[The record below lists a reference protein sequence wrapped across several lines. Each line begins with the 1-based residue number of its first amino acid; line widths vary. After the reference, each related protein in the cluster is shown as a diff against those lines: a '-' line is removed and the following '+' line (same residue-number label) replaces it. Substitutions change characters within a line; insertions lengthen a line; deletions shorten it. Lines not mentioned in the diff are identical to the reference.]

1 MKGIKKTI
9 TSIFIAPTL
18 KIPKE
23 PLLKNGFINAY
34 IKDGEREEQY
44 EDCVYLL
51 FHPDNVDKF
60 REFLDE
66 EYERTKSII
75 EDYDYEGGFVVVVYK
90 LNPRF
95 KKDFELVKNGKYS
108 KTSKEFQ
115 DQFPKSVKIIKDG
128 LRRDEISLQ
137 IRVFK
142 KTPDMVEYWE
152 NKLGIIFTPELEVW
166 GALDIEEETLYLE
179 KVKEQY
185 KQKQLKDAQ
194 ESS

>member
-90 LNPRF
+90 LNPKI
-95 KKDFELVKNGKYS
+95 KKDFELVKNGQYS

-115 DQFPKSVKIIKDG
+115 DQFPKSVKIVKDG

-142 KTPDMVEYWE
+142 KTPDMIEYWE
-152 NKLGIIFTPELEVW
+152 NKLGIIFTPEYEVW
-166 GALDIEEETLYLE
+166 GALDIEEETLYIE